1 MYNIKIIM
9 DADLIKKQFNDYV
22 NNFMEELKKSSDD
35 NKKLIEELYK
45 SDKDYMEEIHNSLFE
60 YKRDFLDDTK
70 KLDKLF
76 DSNEIELIKGLSL
89 SKIWK
94 ISDDDNKGAISQY
107 IKVLIFILEAQ
118 DKTSEKE
125 KKNEDEV
132 AFEDLLKKSLL
143 DNDNNLKSFCKNM
156 NNPDNSIVNM
166 AKNIADELKQ
176 EDSINDNNI
185 SSLLNGN
192 GQGMSQLINKITS
205 KIDSE
210 IKSGKIDQS
219 KLLSD
224 AQQMMGQNNGLFQNL
239 FNNFNKMGQQTQS
252 KEKKNEQSSTLKAKN
267 IKKNKKKK

>member
-1 MYNIKIIM
+1 MYYIKIIM
-9 DADLIKKQFNDYV
+9 DADLIKKQFNDYL
-22 NNFMEELKKSSDD
+22 NNFMEELKKSS
-35 NKKLIEELYK
+35 NENQKLIEELYK
-45 SDKDYMEEIHNSLFE
+45 SDKDYMNEIQDSLFE

-76 DSNEIELIKGLSL
+76 DTNEIELIKGLSL

-118 DKTSEKE
+118 DKTTSKEEKNKE
-125 KKNEDEV
+125 EV

-166 AKNIADELKQ
+166 AKNIADELKD
-176 EDSINDNNI
+176 ENSIGDNDI
-185 SSLLNGN
+185 SKLLSGN

-205 KIDSE
+205 KIDNE

-239 FNNFNKMGQQTQS
+239 FNNFNKMGQQS
-252 KEKKNEQSSTLKAKN
+252 KQSSQDSSPLKSKN
-267 IKKNKKKK
+267 LKKNKKKK

>member
-9 DADLIKKQFNDYV
+9 DADLIKKQFNEYV
-22 NNFMEELKKSSDD
+22 NNFMEELKKSSD
-35 NKKLIEELYK
+35 NNRKLIEELYK
-45 SDKDYMEEIHNSLFE
+45 SDKDYIEEIHNSLFE

-94 ISDDDNKGAISQY
+94 QSDDDNKGAISQY
-107 IKVLIFILEAQ
+107 VKVLIFILEAQ
-118 DKTSEKE
+118 DKTNEKD
-125 KKNEDEV
+125 KKNEEEV

-192 GQGMSQLINKITS
+192 GQGMGQLINKITS

-210 IKSGKIDQS
+210 IKSGNIDQS